1 MLVADAFRN
10 ADCRQLAV
18 HLTQAREIT
27 LDTFLLYEQALNG
40 AGCAQPFL
48 VPKAPEL
55 NPPLW
60 ELGHVAWFQER
71 WLLRN
76 PERHLGVRCS
86 PDPSLGESILCNAD
100 ALFDSSTVAHSS
112 RWDLALLN
120 VSKTKEYLQTT
131 LDNSLH
137 ELSQLAA
144 KSEKERYLFW
154 LCAAHE
160 YMHAEAFS
168 YMANRL
174 ALPTFDNY
182 RQACLAKTQVIYGFS
197 DQSFCQSDFAF
208 DNECLVAQGIDE
220 NTPDCDL
227 DEHPVSWADF
237 QIFAQSAE
245 GKAFLNQRD
254 GWVSRAQPLLADNA
268 ASPVCQVTY
277 DEAHAWCLS
286 RGRALPTEAQWLAGI
301 QKKQLPWGLVWEWT
315 SSPFTAFPGFTA
327 HPYADYSQPWFGEQF
342 QVLKGGSIITHDSM
356 KHPLYRNFFTPQRND
371 VFTGFRSCRTAR

>member
-10 ADCRQLAV
+10 ADCRQLAA
-18 HLTQAREIT
+18 HLTQARQIT
-27 LDTFLLYEQALNG
+27 LDTFSLYEQVLNNS
-40 AGCAQPFL
+40 GCAQPFL

-86 PDPSLGESILCNAD
+86 PDPLLGESMLCNAD

-112 RWDLALLN
+112 RWGLALLN
-120 VSKTKEYLQTT
+120 VGKTKAYLQTT

-144 KSEKERYLFW
+144 KSHNERYLFW

-174 ALPTFDNY
+174 ALPTFDHY
-182 RQACLAKTQVIYGFS
+182 RQTCLAKTQLIYGFS
-197 DQSFCQSDFAF
+197 DQSFSHSDFAF
-208 DNECLVAQGIDE
+208 DNECLSAQGIDE

-237 QIFAQSAE
+237 QTFALSSE
-245 GKAFLNQRD
+245 GKAFMNERD
-254 GWVSRAQPLLADNA
+254 GWVSRAQPLSPDDD
-268 ASPVCQVTY
+268 ASPVCQVTF
-277 DEAHAWCLS
+277 DEAQAWCLS

-301 QKKQLPWGLVWEWT
+301 RRKQLPWGLVWEWT